1 MGDRSVGGANILN
14 FCKAKVA
21 VLVNGTLL
29 PLSKKQNPE
38 FDCVKANYTGTLG
51 RWQVL
56 DPSVFSDTIGIS
68 SSEKKTF
75 NSAEVGRWMGKAW

>member
-1 MGDRSVGGANILN
+1 MGDRSAGGANILN

-38 FDCVKANYTGTLG
+38 FDCVKANYTKL
-51 RWQVL
+51 
-56 DPSVFSDTIGIS
+56 
-68 SSEKKTF
+68 
-75 NSAEVGRWMGKAW
+75 